1 MLCQKCGLRDATV
14 RMMRIVN
21 GERETMFLCDQCAR
35 EEGNFDLMG
44 GGGLYGFINS
54 LLGGGQA
61 LGANRWAARL
71 TEKAR
76 RALAYAEEAAKERGS
91 AYIDT
96 SHMLLGL
103 FRTEDGLAARLLEE
117 MQLDQDSL
125 SAAIDET
132 SDRGDTFRGFSPHAK
147 RALQLAAEEARK
159 MGLAFVDTEHLLL
172 GLAAEEEGAASHWL
186 KEQGDADADSIRRA
200 IAQMQQQGREQDG
213 EAEPR
218 HAEENAASGAPAQRG
233 GKRSKTPTLDKF
245 GRDLTALARE
255 DKLDPVIGRAAEI
268 QRVIQILS
276 RRTKN
281 NPVLIGEPG
290 VGKTAIA
297 DRKSTRLNSSH
308 PTTSRMPSSA

>member
-21 GERETMFLCDQCAR
+21 GERETLFLCDQCAR
-35 EEGNFDLMG
+35 EEGNFDLLG
-44 GGGLYGFINS
+44 GGSGLYGFINS

-96 SHMLLGL
+96 SHVLLGL

-117 MQLDQDSL
+117 MQLDQEELAD
-125 SAAIDET
+125 AIDEPA
-132 SDRGDTFRGFSPHAK
+132 DRGDTFRGFSPHAK

-186 KEQGDADADSIRRA
+186 KEQGDADADSIRRS
-200 IAQMQQQGREQDG
+200 IVQLQQQGREQDKA
-213 EAEPR
+213 AEPQ
-218 HAEENAASGAPAQRG
+218 PG
-233 GKRSKTPTLDKF
+233 G
-245 GRDLTALARE
+245 
-255 DKLDPVIGRAAEI
+255 
-268 QRVIQILS
+268 
-276 RRTKN
+276 
-281 NPVLIGEPG
+281 
-290 VGKTAIA
+290 
-297 DRKSTRLNSSH
+297 
-308 PTTSRMPSSA
+308 